1 MAETT
6 YASGDLRIA
15 VRADKEDFLKVWE
28 IISKAMESLE
38 YPTFI
43 DSFPVSPYYCARAN
57 EYRSTMIGFTA
68 WGCEAYENNVKD
80 LGKYLNG
87 LSEWGLAEKD
97 RRFLEGLDFALT
109 YAFADYA
116 EGDDSIIWMEM
127 ENVHKAGTPLST
139 IEYRAIGEKDHISA
153 TPENLSAYGIEKCK
167 TLEDMQKS
175 EKEEKKGKE
184 QDGKSKQDSDV
195 RQLKYD
201 LLMAIHLKDE
211 GGGRFGDHPVLLD
224 LLSLGYF
231 PKASEE
237 TFIIEYISDMKAGLV

>member
-1 MAETT
+1 MTETT

-15 VRADKEDFLKVWE
+15 VRADKEYFAKAWE

-68 WGCEAYENNVKD
+68 WGCGAYENNVKD

-116 EGDDSIIWMEM
+116 EGDDSITWMMM
-127 ENVHKAGTPLST
+127 ENVHKAGTPLLS
-139 IEYRAIGEKDHISA
+139 IECAEPWAKRITYRRLRRIFPLMELKNVKHSRTCRRVRRRRKKEKSRMEKASRTVISA
-153 TPENLSAYGIEKCK
+153 S
-167 TLEDMQKS
+167 
-175 EKEEKKGKE
+175 
-184 QDGKSKQDSDV
+184 
-195 RQLKYD
+195 
-201 LLMAIHLKDE
+201 
-211 GGGRFGDHPVLLD
+211 
-224 LLSLGYF
+224 
-231 PKASEE
+231 
-237 TFIIEYISDMKAGLV
+237 